1 MLFCFLFFVFFPPL
15 GFRHTE
21 LEIAVPDIGIV
32 GLHAENLGIGSVLV
46 DGEAAEFE
54 YYPHQYH
61 EGSEKGLSAVLTPS
75 LAADA
80 AASAY
85 ITALERELVPNLL
98 INCCKG
104 FKNGSEQQPVTEN
117 GFHSSAEAK
126 QQVIVSICVETRHGE
141 WFLNAGL
148 CLAID

>member
-1 MLFCFLFFVFFPPL
+1 MHKENYVFCLFSFGV
-15 GFRHTE
+15 FRHTE
-21 LEIAVPDIGIV
+21 LEIAVPEIGIV

-46 DGEAAEFE
+46 DGEVAEFE

-61 EGSEKGLSAVLTPS
+61 EESEKGLSAVLTPS
-75 LAADA
+75 SAADA

-117 GFHSSAEAK
+117 GFHSSTEAK
-126 QQVIVSICVETRHGE
+126 QQVISICVQDPSRKMG
-141 WFLNAGL
+141 FKCGL
-148 CLAID
+148 MFSH

>member
-1 MLFCFLFFVFFPPL
+1 MF
-15 GFRHTE
+15 FRHTE
-21 LEIAVPDIGIV
+21 LEIAVPEIGIV

-54 YYPHQYH
+54 YYPHQHH
-61 EGSEKGLSAVLTPS
+61 EDGEKRWSAVSTPS

-85 ITALERELVPNLL
+85 VSVLEKELVPNLL

-104 FKNGSEQQPVTEN
+104 LKCGSEPQPTAEN
-117 GFHSSAEAK
+117 GFHSAGEAR
-126 QQVIVSICVETRHGE
+126 QQVIVPIRNIVT
-141 WFLNAGL
+141 F
-148 CLAID
+148 CLG